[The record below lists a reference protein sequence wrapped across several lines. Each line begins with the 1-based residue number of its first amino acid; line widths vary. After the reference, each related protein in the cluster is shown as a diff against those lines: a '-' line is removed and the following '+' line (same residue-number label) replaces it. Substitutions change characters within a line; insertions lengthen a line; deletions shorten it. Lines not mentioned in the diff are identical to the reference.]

1 MRPLT
6 FFIVTILV
14 MAVALPVV
22 ADDQQKA
29 KKQINRIIA
38 MATDSTGRRI
48 VSMTISDALGVSRR
62 ELVRERRQTGLNYGS
77 LFVAHQLISGG
88 ATMTAIAAQLKV
100 GKNVWQ
106 IATEQRTNWK
116 QISAAAKK
124 LNNKIEDNLYRR
136 FSKSQP
142 YEDRDQADHYNPD
155 FDVVKA
161 DYAVTQEEIEQAQ
174 NTYIFGGI
182 ALQKEEGNGLTLP
195 RSRQHVST
203 TSEPVALKG
212 GMPAWEA
219 CLRPRVAYR
228 QISV

>member
-6 FFIVTILV
+6 FFIVTVLV
-14 MAVALPVV
+14 MAVALPVI
-22 ADDQQKA
+22 AADQQKA
-29 KKQINRIIA
+29 EKQINRIIA

-48 VSMTISDALGVSRR
+48 VSMTISDVLGVSRR

-77 LFVAHQLISGG
+77 LFVAHQLISDG

-124 LNNKIEDNLYRR
+124 LNNQIEDNLYKR

-174 NTYIFGGI
+174 NTYIFWRDRASERRGERLDTAKEQAARLDHIRAGGPRGRD
-182 ALQKEEGNGLTLP
+182 AGMGSLPPAAGGLP
-195 RSRQHVST
+195 
-203 TSEPVALKG
+203 PN
-212 GMPAWEA
+212 
-219 CLRPRVAYR
+219 
-228 QISV
+228 

>member
-116 QISAAAKK
+116 QISAEAKK

-174 NTYIFGGI
+174 NTYIFWRDRASERRGERLDTAKEQAARLDHIRAGGPQGRD
-182 ALQKEEGNGLTLP
+182 AGMGSLPPAAGGLP
-195 RSRQHVST
+195 
-203 TSEPVALKG
+203 PN
-212 GMPAWEA
+212 
-219 CLRPRVAYR
+219 
-228 QISV
+228 

>member
-6 FFIVTILV
+6 FCVLTVLV
-14 MAVALPVV
+14 MVTVLPVL

-29 KKQINRIIA
+29 EKQINKITA

-48 VSMTISDALGVSRR
+48 VSMTISDVLEVKRP
-62 ELVRERRQTGLNYGS
+62 ELVRERRLTGLNYGS
-77 LFVAHQLISGG
+77 LFVTHQLISAG
-88 ATMTAIAAQLKV
+88 ASMTAIAVQLNL
-100 GKNVWQ
+100 GKNIWQ

-124 LNNKIEDNLYRR
+124 LNNKIEDNLYKR

-155 FDVVKA
+155 FDVVNA

-174 NTYIFGGI
+174 NTYIFWRDRASERRGERLDTVKEQAARLDHIRAGGPQGRD
-182 ALQKEEGNGLTLP
+182 AGMGSLPPAAGGLP
-195 RSRQHVST
+195 
-203 TSEPVALKG
+203 PN
-212 GMPAWEA
+212 
-219 CLRPRVAYR
+219 
-228 QISV
+228 

>member
-77 LFVAHQLISGG
+77 
-88 ATMTAIAAQLKV
+88 
-100 GKNVWQ
+100 GKSQ
-106 IATEQRTNWK
+106 
-116 QISAAAKK
+116 
-124 LNNKIEDNLYRR
+124 LNNGRTG
-136 FSKSQP
+136 SKSP
-142 YEDRDQADHYNPD
+142 
-155 FDVVKA
+155 
-161 DYAVTQEEIEQAQ
+161 
-174 NTYIFGGI
+174 
-182 ALQKEEGNGLTLP
+182 P
-195 RSRQHVST
+195 R
-203 TSEPVALKG
+203 PKN
-212 GMPAWEA
+212 
-219 CLRPRVAYR
+219 
-228 QISV
+228 